1 VVLGRD
7 GTLVYVE
14 GTVAG
19 ASTAELVWVD
29 RTGRVEPVDPDLT
42 PQPFLTVALS
52 PDDGRLAMDI
62 LGEVSRDIWVKEL
75 PDGPMTRLSTDP
87 GVDRRPVW
95 SQDGSTIAYLSDADG
110 YHMRTVRADGSSVG
124 DFDVLIQRE
133 RSVMEIVYTP
143 DERGLIFREGDA
155 NVGDADMGFLDLET
169 GEVND
174 ALLASRFN
182 ERAIALSPDGRR
194 LAYVSDVTG
203 RDEVFVRP
211 FPDTGS
217 GQRQVSRNGGIEPV
231 WAHNGTELFYREG
244 PSGSMMVATYT
255 ALPTFEVTNREAL
268 FDASAYHAGEGL
280 SWHSYDV
287 ANDDRRFVMI
297 RGVQGDEGDPGRL
310 IVVRN
315 WFTEL
320 GERLD

>member
-1 VVLGRD
+1 
-7 GTLVYVE
+7 
-14 GTVAG
+14 
-19 ASTAELVWVD
+19 
-29 RTGRVEPVDPDLT
+29 
-42 PQPFLTVALS
+42 
-52 PDDGRLAMDI
+52 
-62 LGEVSRDIWVKEL
+62 
-75 PDGPMTRLSTDP
+75 
-87 GVDRRPVW
+87 
-95 SQDGSTIAYLSDADG
+95 
-110 YHMRTVRADGSSVG
+110 
-124 DFDVLIQRE
+124 
-133 RSVMEIVYTP
+133 
-143 DERGLIFREGDA
+143 
-155 NVGDADMGFLDLET
+155 MGFLDLET